1 MWTSIKHFFHLYA
14 NDTIIIQSSSS
25 PNVLKNGLE
34 QQLEKLG
41 SWFYKN
47 KLSVNTSKT
56 EVIFFGKSNKVEQ
69 FKNETAI
76 SFKTKY

>member
-1 MWTSIKHFFHLYA
+1 MDIDETFFQLYA
-14 NDTIIIQSSSS
+14 DDTIIIQSSSR
-25 PNVLKNGLE
+25 PNVLRNVLE
-34 QQLEKLG
+34 QQLKELG
-41 SWFYKN
+41 SWFYKS